1 MGAELLLLN
10 PEEYARR
17 AIAALETQLGTAIS
31 PKRKVRLESRLA
43 QWKKTLQ
50 ILGEINDKEESSQTA

>member
-1 MGAELLLLN
+1 MSAEVFLLN

-17 AIAALETQLGTAIS
+17 AIAALETQLSTAIS
-31 PKRKVRLESRLA
+31 PKRKMRLESRLA

-50 ILGEINDKEESSQTA
+50 IFCETNDQKATS